1 MNEAR
6 HIYERVTSHTH
17 TQKVALNKSAY
28 PSTEDK
34 ETNQKLFGDFTDPG
48 GLAMKEV
55 RQKIIQKILQNIV
68 AVSDS
73 RCRRFFMCVASKN
86 IGLFCRIS
94 SL

>member
-1 MNEAR
+1 MNESR
-6 HIYERVTSHTH
+6 HTHTH

-55 RQKIIQKILQNIV
+55 RRGKKNLQNIV
-68 AVSDS
+68 AVSEA
-73 RCRRFFMCVASKN
+73 RCRRF
-86 IGLFCRIS
+86 
-94 SL
+94 